1 MQPTDTRDAVVTS
14 APSGVVHRT
23 GRPKPGERRIH
34 ILQTLAS
41 MLETPRGEKITTAAL
56 AARLGVSEAALY
68 RHFASKAQ
76 MYEGLIDFIE
86 QTLFALIN
94 QIVAKEPSG
103 VLQARAIA
111 LMLINFA
118 TKNAG
123 MTRVLTCEALVGEHE
138 RLAERVNQMLDR
150 IEASLRQC
158 LRVGVAEGSESGEG
172 GEGGHNPGATALPKG
187 YDPAMRANL
196 VVRYVIGCWHRYAQ
210 SGFTRSPVEHA
221 DEQLRVILQ

>member
-1 MQPTDTRDAVVTS
+1 MQPTDARDSTAGLVEQDLQGTTVRR
-14 APSGVVHRT
+14 AA
-23 GRPKPGERRIH
+23 RPKPGERRIH

-41 MLETPRGEKITTAAL
+41 MLETPKGEKITTAAL

-76 MYEGLIDFIE
+76 MFEGLIDFIE

-94 QIVAKEPSG
+94 QIVAKEPNG

-111 LMLINFA
+111 LMLIHFS

-138 RLAERVNQMLDR
+138 RLAERVNQMHDR

-158 LRVGVAEGSESGEG
+158 LRVALAESGG
-172 GEGGHNPGATALPKG
+172 PATAATIPLPNG
-187 YDPAMRANL
+187 YDPAVRANL

-210 SGFTRSPVEHA
+210 SGFVREPDEHA
-221 DEQLRVILQ
+221 DEQLRIILQ

>member
-1 MQPTDTRDAVVTS
+1 MQPTDTRDAVVTP

-158 LRVGVAEGSESGEG
+158 LRVGVAEGNERA
-172 GEGGHNPGATALPKG
+172 HNPGATALPEG

-221 DEQLRVILQ
+221 DEQIRVILQ

>member
-1 MQPTDTRDAVVTS
+1 MQPTETREAVEAADS
-14 APSGVVHRT
+14 PGAARRAP
-23 GRPKPGERRIH
+23 RPKPGERRIH

-41 MLETPRGEKITTAAL
+41 MLEAPRGEKITTAAL

-86 QTLFALIN
+86 QTLFGLIN
-94 QIVAKEPSG
+94 QIVEKEPSG

-111 LMLINFA
+111 LMLVNFS
-118 TKNAG
+118 TRNAG

-150 IEASLRQC
+150 VEASLRQC
-158 LRVGVAEGSESGEG
+158 LRVDLAQEAERKAISGSDHVSAK
-172 GEGGHNPGATALPKG
+172 PAAKG
-187 YDPAMRANL
+187 YDPTVRANL

-210 SGFTRSPVEHA
+210 SGFTRSPSEHA
-221 DEQLRVILQ
+221 DEQIRIILQ

>member
-1 MQPTDTRDAVVTS
+1 MQPTETRDAAVTED
-14 APSGVVHRT
+14 PSGTVRRAA
-23 GRPKPGERRIH
+23 RPKPGERRIH

-41 MLETPRGEKITTAAL
+41 MLETPRGEKITTASL

-103 VLQARAIA
+103 MLQARAIT
-111 LMLINFA
+111 LMLINFS

-158 LRVGVAEGSESGEG
+158 LRVSVAEAAQ
-172 GEGGHNPGATALPKG
+172 GADTADTLEAAALPKG
-187 YDPAMRANL
+187 YDPAVRANL
-196 VVRYVIGCWHRYAQ
+196 VVRYVMGCWHRYAQ
-210 SGFTRSPVEHA
+210 SGFTRSPSEHA
-221 DEQLRVILQ
+221 EEQIRVILQ

>member
-1 MQPTDTRDAVVTS
+1 MQPTETREAVEAAES
-14 APSGVVHRT
+14 PGAARRAP
-23 GRPKPGERRIH
+23 RPKPGERRIH
-34 ILQTLAS
+34 ILQTLAT
-41 MLETPRGEKITTAAL
+41 MLEAPRGEKITTAAL

-86 QTLFALIN
+86 QTLFGLIN
-94 QIVAKEPSG
+94 QIVEKEPSG

-111 LMLINFA
+111 LMLVNFS
-118 TKNAG
+118 TRNAG

-150 IEASLRQC
+150 VEASLRQC
-158 LRVGVAEGSESGEG
+158 LRVDLAQEAERKAISGSD
-172 GEGGHNPGATALPKG
+172 HVNAKPAAKG
-187 YDPAMRANL
+187 YDPTVRANL

-210 SGFTRSPVEHA
+210 SGFTRSPSEHA
-221 DEQLRVILQ
+221 EEQIRIILQ

>member
-1 MQPTDTRDAVVTS
+1 MQPTETREAVEAAES
-14 APSGVVHRT
+14 PGAARRAP
-23 GRPKPGERRIH
+23 RPKPGERRIH
-34 ILQTLAS
+34 ILQTLAT
-41 MLETPRGEKITTAAL
+41 MLEAPRGEKITTAAL

-86 QTLFALIN
+86 QTLFGLIN
-94 QIVAKEPSG
+94 QIVEKEPSG

-111 LMLINFA
+111 LMLVNFS
-118 TKNAG
+118 TRNAG

-150 IEASLRQC
+150 VEASLRQC
-158 LRVGVAEGSESGEG
+158 LRVDLAQEAERKSIAGSD
-172 GEGGHNPGATALPKG
+172 HVGAKPASRG
-187 YDPAMRANL
+187 YDPTVRANL

-210 SGFTRSPVEHA
+210 SGFTRSPSEHA
-221 DEQLRVILQ
+221 DEQIRIILQ

>member
-1 MQPTDTRDAVVTS
+1 MQPSHSLETRDAVVAAESS
-14 APSGVVHRT
+14 ATPEDAPRRS
-23 GRPKPGERRIH
+23 RPKPGERRVH

-56 AARLGVSEAALY
+56 AAKIGVSEAALY

-94 QIVAKEPSG
+94 QIVAKEPG
-103 VLQARAIA
+103 GLRQARAIA
-111 LMLINFA
+111 LMLIQFSA
-118 TKNAG
+118 KNAG

-158 LRVGVAEGSESGEG
+158 LRLSLAEGRESGADAPP
-172 GEGGHNPGATALPKG
+172 PGA
-187 YDPAMRANL
+187 YDPAVRANL

-210 SGFTRSPVEHA
+210 SGFTRSPAEHA
-221 DEQLRVILQ
+221 EEQIRVILA

>member
-1 MQPTDTRDAVVTS
+1 MQPTETREAVEAAES
-14 APSGVVHRT
+14 PGAARRAP
-23 GRPKPGERRIH
+23 RPKPGERRIH
-34 ILQTLAS
+34 ILQTLAT
-41 MLETPRGEKITTAAL
+41 MLEAPRGEKITTAAL

-86 QTLFALIN
+86 QTLFGLIN
-94 QIVAKEPSG
+94 QIVEKEPSG

-111 LMLINFA
+111 LMLVNFS
-118 TKNAG
+118 TRNAG

-150 IEASLRQC
+150 VEASLRQC
-158 LRVGVAEGSESGEG
+158 LRVDLAQEAERNALSGSD
-172 GEGGHNPGATALPKG
+172 HVNAKAAAKG
-187 YDPAMRANL
+187 YDPTVRANL

-210 SGFTRSPVEHA
+210 SGFTRSPSEHA
-221 DEQLRVILQ
+221 DEQIRIILQ

>member
-1 MQPTDTRDAVVTS
+1 MQPTDTRDAVVTAQ
-14 APSGVVHRT
+14 APGVVRRT
-23 GRPKPGERRIH
+23 TRPKPGERRVH

-41 MLETPRGEKITTAAL
+41 MLEAPRGEKITTAAL

-86 QTLFALIN
+86 ETLFALIN
-94 QIVAKEPSG
+94 QIAAKEPSG

-111 LMLINFA
+111 LMLINFSA
-118 TKNAG
+118 KNAG

-138 RLAERVNQMLDR
+138 RLAGRVNQMLDR

-158 LRVGVAEGSESGEG
+158 LRVAVAEGADS
-172 GEGGHNPGATALPKG
+172 PGAAPLPKG
-187 YDPAMRANL
+187 YDPAVRASL

-210 SGFTRSPVEHA
+210 SGFTRAPGEHA
-221 DEQLRVILQ
+221 DEQIRVILQ

>member
-1 MQPTDTRDAVVTS
+1 MQPTQTREAVEAAES
-14 APSGVVHRT
+14 PGAARRAP
-23 GRPKPGERRIH
+23 RPKPGERRIH
-34 ILQTLAS
+34 ILQTLAT
-41 MLETPRGEKITTAAL
+41 MLEAPRGEKITTAAL

-86 QTLFALIN
+86 QTLFGLIN
-94 QIVAKEPSG
+94 QIVEKEPSG

-111 LMLINFA
+111 LMLVNFS
-118 TKNAG
+118 TRNAG

-150 IEASLRQC
+150 VEASLRQC
-158 LRVGVAEGSESGEG
+158 LRVDLAQEAERQAISGSD
-172 GEGGHNPGATALPKG
+172 HVNAKPAAKG
-187 YDPAMRANL
+187 YDPTVRANL

-210 SGFTRSPVEHA
+210 SGFTRSPGEHA
-221 DEQLRVILQ
+221 DEQIRIILQ

>member
-1 MQPTDTRDAVVTS
+1 MQPTQTREAVEAAES
-14 APSGVVHRT
+14 PGAARRAP
-23 GRPKPGERRIH
+23 RPKPGERRIH

-41 MLETPRGEKITTAAL
+41 MLEAPRGEKITTAAL

-86 QTLFALIN
+86 QTLFGLIN
-94 QIVAKEPSG
+94 QIVEKEPSG

-111 LMLINFA
+111 LMLVNFSA
-118 TKNAG
+118 RNAG

-150 IEASLRQC
+150 VEASLRQC
-158 LRVGVAEGSESGEG
+158 LRVDLAQEAERKALSGSDRVD
-172 GEGGHNPGATALPKG
+172 AKAAPKG
-187 YDPAMRANL
+187 YDPTVRANL

-210 SGFTRSPVEHA
+210 SGFTRSPGEHA
-221 DEQLRVILQ
+221 DEQIRIILQ

>member
-1 MQPTDTRDAVVTS
+1 MQPTETREAVEAADS
-14 APSGVVHRT
+14 PGAARRAP
-23 GRPKPGERRIH
+23 RPKPGERRIH
-34 ILQTLAS
+34 ILQTLAT
-41 MLETPRGEKITTAAL
+41 MLEAPRGEKITTAAL

-86 QTLFALIN
+86 QTLFGLIN
-94 QIVAKEPSG
+94 QIVEKEPSG

-111 LMLINFA
+111 LMLVNFS
-118 TKNAG
+118 TRNAG

-150 IEASLRQC
+150 VEASLRQC
-158 LRVGVAEGSESGEG
+158 LRVDLAQEAERKATSGSDHVSAK
-172 GEGGHNPGATALPKG
+172 PAAKG
-187 YDPAMRANL
+187 YDPTVRANL

-210 SGFTRSPVEHA
+210 SGFTRSPSEHA
-221 DEQLRVILQ
+221 DEQIRIILQ

>member
-1 MQPTDTRDAVVTS
+1 MQPSHSLETRDAVVAAETPAASGS
-14 APSGVVHRT
+14 APRRS
-23 GRPKPGERRIH
+23 RPKPGERRVH

-56 AARLGVSEAALY
+56 AAKIGVSEAALY

-94 QIVAKEPSG
+94 QIVAKEPG
-103 VLQARAIA
+103 GMLQARAIA
-111 LMLINFA
+111 LMLIQFSA
-118 TKNAG
+118 KNAG

-158 LRVGVAEGSESGEG
+158 LRVGLAESRESGASTPA
-172 GEGGHNPGATALPKG
+172 PGA
-187 YDPAMRANL
+187 YDPAVRANL

-210 SGFTRSPVEHA
+210 SGFSRSPAEHA
-221 DEQLRVILQ
+221 EEQIRVILL

>member
-1 MQPTDTRDAVVTS
+1 MQPTQTREAVEAADS
-14 APSGVVHRT
+14 PGAARRAP
-23 GRPKPGERRIH
+23 RPKPGERRIH
-34 ILQTLAS
+34 ILQTLAT
-41 MLETPRGEKITTAAL
+41 MLEAPRGEKITTAAL

-86 QTLFALIN
+86 QTLFGLIN
-94 QIVAKEPSG
+94 QIVEKEPSG

-111 LMLINFA
+111 LMLVNFS
-118 TKNAG
+118 TRNAG

-150 IEASLRQC
+150 VEASLRQC
-158 LRVGVAEGSESGEG
+158 LRVDLAQEAERKAISGSD
-172 GEGGHNPGATALPKG
+172 HVNTKPAAKG
-187 YDPAMRANL
+187 YDPTVRANL

-210 SGFTRSPVEHA
+210 SGFTRSPSEHA
-221 DEQLRVILQ
+221 DEQIRIILQ